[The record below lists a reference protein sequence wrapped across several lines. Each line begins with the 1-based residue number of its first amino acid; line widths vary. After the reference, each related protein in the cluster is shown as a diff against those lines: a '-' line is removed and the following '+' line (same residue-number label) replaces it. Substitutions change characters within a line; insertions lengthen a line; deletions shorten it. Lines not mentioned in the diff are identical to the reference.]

1 MTLSDTGPKNSP
13 EVLSLGDFFKILRNR
28 WGMILVIAILT
39 VGGVAG
45 LTAFQPKWYKAEA
58 TIRVEKPNPATTI
71 FSQRTIDFYDPY
83 FIREQFEI
91 LQSRKILL
99 PVIEEL
105 ELRRVIAEWLDYPG
119 GQVPENFAF
128 DFLSRS
134 MLDLESRSGT
144 SLIDVGVLTREDAVL
159 AASIANAI
167 TASYEQV
174 RIEFSTENQ
183 REDLARLSQELV
195 KQESAVDVQ
204 RDEVE
209 RLRNELQISGVDL
222 DIRDMSVEVEALRQL
237 QRTALSLRVDANARE
252 TRWRQF
258 ASVPPAER
266 MGLINVETVPDVNI
280 QQLSQAFLVAEQQY
294 VRLRNQLGENHPD
307 FIGAGQTVEKIRS
320 QLNEMLSGYEKSLE
334 ISYLESKARLDAL
347 NEELASARISQI
359 EGAST
364 RMRVFDEAVAKL
376 RDEETLLK
384 ALRISLRQRDIDFQ
398 APKRTVEVLN
408 EAVPPR
414 RPSKPNWALNLGLAL
429 IGGLVFGIAAAF
441 LLDVFDMS
449 FRSVADMERKL
460 QLPILGVV
468 LKKKIL
474 VTEDNFSGFET
485 EPYRVIQTNLDLA
498 RSEGVGNVLAVQSS
512 GPGEGKSTTLR
523 NLAAVMAMSG
533 QRVLIIDSD
542 LRRPTQQKLWDIE
555 RKPGLCE
562 YLRGE
567 TDLRS
572 ITRESGVPNLH
583 VIPAGSTV
591 NFSLSVLHQKAF
603 RELVERLRDSYDK
616 ILLDS
621 PPVIGISD
629 ASVIASLVDGVVFV
643 VQHKRNPQTMTMRA
657 RQIIGSVDGRILGV
671 VLNQV
676 PHLGS
681 EDYNYYTSNY
691 YYYRSE
697 HEDAKDEEK
706 AAKRAKRETVAA
718 ARGTDEI
725 DLG

>member
-1 MTLSDTGPKNSP
+1 MSLPDPGHKGP
-13 EVLSLGDFFKILRNR
+13 EALSLGDFIKILRNR
-28 WGMILVIAILT
+28 WGLILIVTLLT
-39 VGGVAG
+39 IGVVAG
-45 LTAFQPKWYKAEA
+45 LTSFQPKWYKAEA
-58 TIRVEKPNPATTI
+58 TIRVEKPLPSTTI
-71 FSQRTIDFYDPY
+71 FSQRTLDFYDPY

-99 PVIEEL
+99 PVIEQMEL
-105 ELRRVIAEWLDYPG
+105 QRVIGEWLDFPG
-119 GQVPENFAF
+119 GTVPVNFAYEYV
-128 DFLSRS
+128 SRR
-134 MLDLESRSGT
+134 MLDIKSRTGT
-144 SLIDVGVLTREDAVL
+144 SLIDVGVLTREDPAM
-159 AASIANAI
+159 AARIANAI
-167 TASYEQV
+167 TISYERD
-174 RIEFSTENQ
+174 RIEFATRSQ
-183 REDLARLSQELV
+183 REDLERLGEELV
-195 KQESAVDVQ
+195 KQEAAVATQ

-209 RLRNELQISGVDL
+209 RLRTSLEIAGVDL

-237 QRTALSLRVDANARE
+237 QRTALSLRVEANARY
-252 TRWRQF
+252 TRWKQF
-258 ASVPPAER
+258 AAVPGEER
-266 MGLINVETVPDVNI
+266 IGLVNIETVPDANI
-280 QQLSQAFLVAEQQY
+280 QQLSQAFMAAEQQY

-307 FIGAGQTVEKIRS
+307 FIGASQTRDKIEK
-320 QLNEMLSGYEKSLE
+320 QLNDMLSGYEKSLE
-334 ISYLESKARLDAL
+334 IAYLEAQARLDAL
-347 NEELASARISQI
+347 TAELVTARADQIQTASS
-359 EGAST
+359 
-364 RMRVFDEAVAKL
+364 RMRIFDEAVAKL

-384 ALRISLRQRDIDFQ
+384 ALRISLRQRDVDFQ

-414 RPSKPNWALNLGLAL
+414 RAARPNWALNLSLAL
-429 IGGLVFGIAAAF
+429 IGGLVFGVVAAF

-468 LKKKIL
+468 LKKRIE
-474 VTEDNFSGFET
+474 VTTENFSGFET

-523 NLAAVMAMSG
+523 NLAAVMALSG
-533 QRVLIIDSD
+533 QRVLIVDSD
-542 LRRPTQQKLWDIE
+542 LRRPTQQKLWGVN

-567 TDLRS
+567 ADIAS
-572 ITRESGVPNLH
+572 IVRQSTVPNLD

-603 RELVERLRDSYDK
+603 RDLVEGLRDSYDK

-629 ASVIASLVDGVVFV
+629 ASVIASMADGVVFV
-643 VQHKRNPQTMTMRA
+643 VQHKRNPQTMTLRA

-676 PHLGS
+676 PHMGS

-697 HEDAKDEEK
+697 QEDAKETGRQR
-706 AAKRAKRETVAA
+706 KRAKAEPVAA
-718 ARGTDEI
+718 GRDELDI
-725 DLG
+725 

>member
-1 MTLSDTGPKNSP
+1 MSSPDHGHKSGP
-13 EVLSLGDFFKILRNR
+13 EVLTLGDFVKILRGR
-28 WGMILVIAILT
+28 WGLILIIALLT
-39 VGGVAG
+39 VGAVAG
-45 LTAFQPKWYKAEA
+45 LTSFQPKWFKSEA
-58 TIRVEKPNPATTI
+58 TMRVEKPNPATTI
-71 FSQRTIDFYDPY
+71 FSQRTLEFYDPY
-83 FIREQFEI
+83 FIREQYEI

-99 PVIEEL
+99 PVIEQL
-105 ELRRVIAEWLDYPG
+105 ELQRVIGEWLDYPG
-119 GQVPENFAF
+119 GVVPVNFAYEYLVKRM
-128 DFLSRS
+128 LSIETRT
-134 MLDLESRSGT
+134 GT
-144 SLIDVGVLTREDAVL
+144 SLLDVGVYTREDPAL
-159 AASIANAI
+159 AARIANAI
-167 TASYEQV
+167 THAYERD
-174 RIEFSTENQ
+174 RIEFSTRNQ
-183 REDLARLSQELV
+183 REDLERLSEELV
-195 KQESAVDVQ
+195 KQENAVAVQ

-237 QRTALSLRVDANARE
+237 QRTALSLRVEANARF
-252 TRWRQF
+252 TRWQQF
-258 ASVPPAER
+258 KSVPPSER
-266 MGLINVETVPDVNI
+266 PGLVNVETVPDVNI

-307 FIGAGQTVEKIRS
+307 FIGASQTVDKIRS
-320 QLNEMLSGYEKSLE
+320 QLHDMLTGYEKSLE
-334 ISYLESKARLDAL
+334 IAYLESKARLDAL
-347 NEELASARISQI
+347 SSELATARTDQI
-359 EGAST
+359 EGASN
-364 RMRVFDEAVAKL
+364 RMRIFDEAVAKL

-384 ALRISLRQRDIDFQ
+384 ALRISLRQRDVDFQ

-408 EAVPPR
+408 EAVPSR
-414 RPSKPNWALNLGLAL
+414 RAARPNWALNLSLAL
-429 IGGLVFGIAAAF
+429 IGGLVFGVVAAF

-474 VTEDNFSGFET
+474 VTAENFSGFET

-567 TDLRS
+567 ADMRA

-583 VIPAGSTV
+583 IIPAGSTV

-697 HEDAKDEEK
+697 QEDAKEESKRRKGSKGSK
-706 AAKRAKRETVAA
+706 AQPVAA
-718 ARGTDEI
+718 GRDEL
-725 DLG
+725 DL